1 MNKDNGKSQE
11 AQQVR
16 QESEFIKRIDDF
28 ARYMG
33 PEYITNSNQPR
44 SLCIIAAD
52 CLDLK
57 RGTLAMAHVMMGNN
71 HVGRCA
77 LRSMMDSEEVF
88 SAQVHELCD
97 EDSSSRSVEDL
108 DKEIASKR
116 GKMKRSVFAAVM
128 VAAWSA
134 ALVVLQVV
142 GIAKWITTASSLLLM
157 AWLGMLVGCEIMSLR
172 KDIARLRQ
180 LRKRAKIRQKSASRI
195 SEFSEFLSWMISKM
209 GDNASDDE

>member
-11 AQQVR
+11 ARQVR

-57 RGTLAMAHVMMGNN
+57 HGTLAMAHVMMGNN

-77 LRSMMDSEEVF
+77 LRSMMEGEEVF
-88 SAQVHELCD
+88 SAQVHELCN
-97 EDSSSRSVEDL
+97 EDGSNRSVEDL

-142 GIAKWITTASSLLLM
+142 GIAKWITTVSSLLLM